1 MSTTEKPIKVLAIAD
16 YLGRKNLNP
25 VRPEAAQILGMQKT
39 GLVDIS
45 IMCSPESI
53 LVDFYRGHGLDVI
66 THKIRKKVSLE
77 TIRFI
82 RKLVREQGFQIIHL
96 YHSRA
101 LSNGT
106 LAAIGLPV
114 KVVAYRGQPGSLR
127 RYDPIS
133 YLNALSPRIDKII
146 CVSKATEVYIREQ
159 LWTDS
164 DKPVTVY
171 KGHDLSWY
179 QDPPADLADLNLP
192 ENAFTVCMIA
202 NLRAHK
208 GLHVLLGAT
217 HFLPPDAP
225 IHILLVGPK
234 ADDPEILA
242 QVAKTANPERIHI
255 MGYRNDAPE
264 VAAASNVIVLP
275 TLKREGLARAVLE
288 AMAYGCPAIV
298 SSTGGNPEQVADG
311 ESGYVVPPDDPQALA
326 EAIVKLWKDPEKC
339 ERFGVEARR
348 RIETIFNVEN
358 GIEKTLKVYQELV
371 KQDC

>member
-1 MSTTEKPIKVLAIAD
+1 MVVIEKPIKVLAITD

-25 VRPEAAQILGMQKT
+25 VRPEAAQILGMQQS
-39 GLVDIS
+39 GLVEIS
-45 IMCSPESI
+45 IMCSPESV
-53 LVDFYRGHGLDVI
+53 LVDYYRGHGLEVI
-66 THKIRKKVSLE
+66 PHKIRKKVSLE

-146 CVSKATEVYIREQ
+146 CVSKATEDYIRGQ
-159 LWTDS
+159 LWTAS

-179 QDPPADLADLNLP
+179 QNPPADLTPLNLP

-225 IHILLVGPK
+225 IHILLVGAR
-234 ADDPEILA
+234 ADDPEIQA
-242 QVAKTANPERIHI
+242 QVAEAANPDRIHV

-288 AMAYGCPAIV
+288 AMAYGRPAIV

-311 ESGYVVPPDDPQALA
+311 ESGYVVPPDNPEALA
-326 EAIVKLWKDPEKC
+326 EAIIKLWNDPDKC
-339 ERFGVEARR
+339 ERFGAEARR
-348 RIETIFNVEN
+348 RIETIFNVEI
-358 GIEKTLKVYQELV
+358 GIEKTLQVYQELV
-371 KQDC
+371 KQG